1 MSKYSDPKT
10 GLSGSYATYKRN
22 EGRVK
27 DIKNNLIEQTGYQLN
42 FQNRS
47 RRNYFPIVGKGPG
60 SWQIDLMFFKPP
72 WKGIE
77 NILCCVNVN
86 TRYAYCYCFKNKSDT
101 YIYVKKFLEDAKK
114 DERPVNF
121 IQSDNGTEF
130 LNKKVSPI
138 IKQFGVEHET
148 VNPADHTGQGIVE
161 RFNGTLR
168 RLIILYI
175 NSNDNNN
182 WVSVFDDLVYN
193 YNHRY
198 HSSLGTSPINMNEL
212 IAVNMKREQWEKAQK
227 DYDKIKIGDQVRL
240 LKNRDIFDK
249 GRLLWSTKVYNVIG
263 KEGHLVQLND
273 GNYYT
278 HYQVQ
283 VIKGGGDA
291 GEEHEKAQKQYKKEK
306 KIIRAL
312 AKEGILETGDRV
324 EIKPRGKREKK
335 VEDYIGRTYRRKY
348 GRKYYE
354 GRVIE
359 YEGDDGG
366 REVPTW
372 IVEYPENIKDKN
384 ILDGRFE
391 RVSKNELEIYSKK

>member
-1 MSKYSDPKT
+1 M
-10 GLSGSYATYKRN
+10 
-22 EGRVK
+22 GR
-27 DIKNNLIEQTGYQLN
+27 
-42 FQNRS
+42 
-47 RRNYFPIVGKGPG
+47 
-60 SWQIDLMFFKPP
+60 
-72 WKGIE
+72 
-77 NILCCVNVN
+77 
-86 TRYAYCYCFKNKSDT
+86 
-101 YIYVKKFLEDAKK
+101 
-114 DERPVNF
+114 
-121 IQSDNGTEF
+121 
-130 LNKKVSPI
+130 
-138 IKQFGVEHET
+138 
-148 VNPADHTGQGIVE
+148 
-161 RFNGTLR
+161 
-168 RLIILYI
+168 
-175 NSNDNNN
+175 
-182 WVSVFDDLVYN
+182 
-193 YNHRY
+193 
-198 HSSLGTSPINMNEL
+198 
-212 IAVNMKREQWEKAQK
+212 KAQK

-263 KEGHLVQLND
+263 KEGHLVELND